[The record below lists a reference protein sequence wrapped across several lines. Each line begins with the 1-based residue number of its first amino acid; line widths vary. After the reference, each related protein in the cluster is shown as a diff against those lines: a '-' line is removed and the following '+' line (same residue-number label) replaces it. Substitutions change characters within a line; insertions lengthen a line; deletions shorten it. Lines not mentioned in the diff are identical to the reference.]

1 MVQTDEQSDSAM
13 RRSAASESMS
23 SRVYETILGRILS
36 GRLPPGEAFN
46 RRQIAAD
53 LGVSVAPVLEAM
65 LALQSERLIESAP
78 RRGTRVRRVT
88 LEDVYGQLMLREAL
102 ECQAARLYCGKPV
115 EQNIRALLRLART
128 IDGSEV
134 RSAEHCRD
142 EVRFHH
148 FLVSLAGVGELTRA
162 FERVMKL
169 GLLYAIQML
178 HPDPSSAPRASHEGL
193 LVQLVS
199 SNPAQATEA
208 IRAHTRA
215 GKEPLLSLAM
225 ATQSGEATVAPLT
238 PAWLR

>member
-1 MVQTDEQSDSAM
+1 
-13 RRSAASESMS
+13 MS
-23 SRVYETILGRILS
+23 SRVYETILSRILS
-36 GRLPPGEAFN
+36 GKLPPGEPFN
-46 RRQIAAD
+46 RRQIAAE

-65 LALQSERLIESAP
+65 LELQSERLIESAP
-78 RRGTRVRRVT
+78 RRGTRVRRLT
-88 LEDVYGQLMLREAL
+88 LEDLYGQLMLREAL

-115 EQNIRALLRLART
+115 ERNAKALLRLARA
-128 IDGSEV
+128 IDRSELQ
-134 RSAEHCRD
+134 SAEHCRD

-178 HPDPSSAPRASHEGL
+178 HPDPNAAPRASHEDL
-193 LVQLVS
+193 LEQLMTTD
-199 SNPAQATEA
+199 PAQAAEA

-215 GKEPLLSLAM
+215 GKEPLLSLAT
-225 ATQSGEATVAPLT
+225 ASQADTAPVAA